1 MNLKKNK
8 IAVIGLGYVGLPLAT
23 EFAKKYQVVGFDI
36 DKSRTEELSNCK
48 DKTGEINLTDFRKVL
63 KAKKE
68 EFLLAESGLFLSN
81 NSEDITEANIYIVTV
96 PTPINNKKQPDL
108 SHLLDASKMISKV
121 LKKGNIV
128 IYESTVYPG
137 CTEEDCVPILE
148 KGSGLK
154 YNQDFFCGY
163 SPERISPGDKINTLT
178 KIKANS
184 FTKEIFKSLW
194 AFSMDLDAS
203 ATFILGAK

>member
-8 IAVIGLGYVGLPLAT
+8 IAIIGLGYVGLPLAT
-23 EFAKKYQVVGFDI
+23 EFAKKYKVIGFDI
-36 DKSRTEELSNCK
+36 NKSRIKELKNGE
-48 DKTGEINLTDFRKVL
+48 DKTGEINISDFNKVV

-68 EFLLAESGLFLSN
+68 EFLSAESGLLLSDKV
-81 NSEDITEANIYIVTV
+81 EDIADVSIYIVTV

-108 SHLLDASKMISKV
+108 SHLLFASEMISKV
-121 LKKGNIV
+121 LNKGDIV

-137 CTEEDCVPILE
+137 CTEEDCVPVLE

-154 YNQDFFCGY
+154 YNHDFFCGY

-178 KIKANS
+178 K
-184 FTKEIFKSLW
+184 
-194 AFSMDLDAS
+194 
-203 ATFILGAK
+203 